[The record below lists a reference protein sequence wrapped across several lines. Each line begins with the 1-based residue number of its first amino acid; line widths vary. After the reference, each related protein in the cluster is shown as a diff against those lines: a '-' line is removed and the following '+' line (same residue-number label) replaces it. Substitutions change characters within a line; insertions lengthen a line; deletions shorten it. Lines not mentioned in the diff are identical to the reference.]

1 MLVKGVGDV
10 GVGEG
15 ESVGVLPQRGSRIS
29 VTESGLGGEDVT
41 PGDEE
46 GGDVVPKL
54 VEGGFNAGGVA
65 EPFEAVTQDSNGQ
78 VALML
83 EVGAEHPRP
92 EVPSGQLAPLGF
104 EGVPETSG
112 GGSEG
117 ERPGPPRF
125 GCGDHVT
132 GNAAGDGQHPLVE
145 ISKTKGGE
153 LASAGPR
160 VGGEAD
166 QEQVLFCTVTPEQAR
181 WVAVVIGERFE
192 DSGLGGAEEGGEVLV
207 SDRAPGFHPGGASH
221 TAEGVVVDDAYVIS
235 PPDSGA
241 QHPEP
246 TGDHRWARTL
256 CLPTLECVPYQAGC
270 QIGHLPIGEELVG
283 AQVAGVSRSE

>member
-1 MLVKGVGDV
+1 MCECGVEVLVEGVGDV

-112 GGSEG
+112 GGSRG
-117 ERPGPPRF
+117 
-125 GCGDHVT
+125 
-132 GNAAGDGQHPLVE
+132 
-145 ISKTKGGE
+145 
-153 LASAGPR
+153 
-160 VGGEAD
+160 
-166 QEQVLFCTVTPEQAR
+166 
-181 WVAVVIGERFE
+181 
-192 DSGLGGAEEGGEVLV
+192 
-207 SDRAPGFHPGGASH
+207 
-221 TAEGVVVDDAYVIS
+221 
-235 PPDSGA
+235 
-241 QHPEP
+241 
-246 TGDHRWARTL
+246 
-256 CLPTLECVPYQAGC
+256 
-270 QIGHLPIGEELVG
+270 
-283 AQVAGVSRSE
+283 